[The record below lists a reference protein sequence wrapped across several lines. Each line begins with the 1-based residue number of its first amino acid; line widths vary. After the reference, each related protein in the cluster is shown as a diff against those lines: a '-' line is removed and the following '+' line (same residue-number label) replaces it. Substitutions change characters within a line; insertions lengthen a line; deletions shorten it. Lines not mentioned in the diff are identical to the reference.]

1 MPPTPTPADIAA
13 ERALAEQQ
21 IILLLQIIWDVLAYG
36 LNPFAS
42 TASGTKAF
50 NNLARVPALIQSI
63 LTLVSALAVENFD
76 STHNLLYTLLTTV
89 LGPFG
94 KTAADD
100 YSALIK
106 GLLDAYNANLVAGK
120 ITDPTQ
126 VDVLAASALEEAS
139 ALGIGARVVTS
150 LFELFL
156 PKQLNSFNWLGPTL
170 AQFSGYDKIVELW
183 RDPLLQASIGNLS
196 EYNANS
202 EFRTEAP
209 SHRDAEHMYAKRLI
223 TPAQLTKLIGWSGL
237 MTEFEAPML
246 ATAFHGIQPRM
257 LTNLLVDQDFPTAVV
272 TDALQFSG
280 LRDADIAFML
290 PALMWNSVKTVR
302 GQYVSSIV
310 RSAELG
316 SITEAELTTDLQGLN
331 YSAQAINLV
340 ILQVA
345 QKRLDA
351 ILTLYRREIDVLYST
366 NQLTDA
372 QYVASLTAAGL
383 DASLADG
390 YYGVASAKL
399 HGKELA
405 AAARA
410 AAKLEAQE
418 TKLALS
424 SAKSLYLA
432 GSIDAV
438 AMAAAVTASGLD
450 LNLVPLTVALF
461 TAEYS
466 AKRQDVYGVLLPRD
480 KAILL
485 REIVAAMAVQVRAGL
500 ITPDMALNAL
510 ASNGVPAA
518 NAQALV
524 SEWAATKLAASSVG
538 VLLPR

>member
-1 MPPTPTPADIAA
+1 MPPTPPPADIAA

-21 IILLLQIIWDVLAYG
+21 IILLLQIIWDVVAYG

-42 TASGTKAF
+42 AASGTKAF
-50 NNLARVPALIQSI
+50 TNLSRVPALIQSI
-63 LTLVSALAVENFD
+63 LSLVSALAVQNFD
-76 STHNLLYTLLTTV
+76 STHNLLYSLLTTV

-94 KTAADD
+94 KTAAGD
-100 YSALIK
+100 YTAL
-106 GLLDAYNANLVAGK
+106 LQDLFDAYNANLVAGK
-120 ITDPTQ
+120 ITDPTK
-126 VDVLAASALEEAS
+126 VDALASTALTEAS
-139 ALGIGARVVTS
+139 ALGLGAMVVTS

-156 PKQLNSFNWLGPTL
+156 PKALNSFNWLGPTL

-183 RDPLLQASIGNLS
+183 RDPLLQAAIGNLS

-209 SHRDAEHMYAKRLI
+209 SHRDAEQMFAKRLI
-223 TPAQLTKLIGWSGL
+223 SQPQLTRLIGWSGL

-246 ATAFHGIQPRM
+246 ATAYHGIQPRM
-257 LTNLLVDQDFPTAVV
+257 LTNLLADQDFPLAVV

-280 LRDADIAFML
+280 LRDKDIAFMI
-290 PALMWNSVKTVR
+290 PALQWNSTKTVR
-302 GQYVSSIV
+302 GQYVSSII

-316 SITEAELTTDLQGLN
+316 SISEAELTSDLQGIN
-331 YSAQAINLV
+331 YSQQAINLV
-340 ILQVA
+340 LLQVA
-345 QKRLDA
+345 QKRLDSL
-351 ILTLYRREIDVLYST
+351 LTLYRREVDILYAT
-366 NQLTDA
+366 NQTSDANYQVLLT
-372 QYVASLTAAGL
+372 TAGM
-383 DASLADG
+383 DPTLADG

-418 TKLALS
+418 IRLALS
-424 SAKSLYLA
+424 TAKSLYIS
-432 GSIDAV
+432 GSVDATAMAV
-438 AMAAAVTASGLD
+438 AVAASGLD
-450 LNLVPLTVALF
+450 PNLVPLTVALYA
-461 TAEYS
+461 AEYS

-485 REIVAAMAVQVRAGL
+485 REIVSALAVQVRAGL
-500 ITPDMALNAL
+500 VTPDMALNAL
-510 ASNGVPAA
+510 ASNNVPKE

-524 SEWAATKLAASSVG
+524 SQWASTKLAASSVG